1 MVKRRHS
8 SAKVNDLVYLYLT
21 VRKIEKELH
30 IVDLIIIF
38 SESIPY
44 NAVGLTQEA
53 LWKCTQLCS
62 VHLES
67 REGPECHPEARD
79 QWPFPF

>member
-53 LWKCTQLCS
+53 L
-62 VHLES
+62 
-67 REGPECHPEARD
+67 
-79 QWPFPF
+79 